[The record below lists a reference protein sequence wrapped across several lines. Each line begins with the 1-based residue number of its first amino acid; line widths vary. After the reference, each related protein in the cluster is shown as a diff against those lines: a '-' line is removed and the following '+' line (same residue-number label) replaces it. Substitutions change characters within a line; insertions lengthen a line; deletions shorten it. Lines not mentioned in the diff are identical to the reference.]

1 MVDQVKESQ
10 SNMSS
15 GRVLSGGP
23 GIVVLSPS
31 MQVLHMNH
39 HAQILIRGL
48 MPTTPEVQQPHHRTP
63 VLPPALMTL
72 TGVILSALRSSHTMS
87 EKGLIEIQH
96 SVNETG
102 QPVSIRGV
110 GVPNGGGVGH
120 ARIVLLLT
128 GPRAGH
134 SENHQNP
141 RKIR

>member
-15 GRVLSGGP
+15 GRVLSEGP

-31 MQVLHMNH
+31 LQVLHLNSQ
-39 HAQILIRGL
+39 ALILIRSL
-48 MPTTPEVQQPHHRTP
+48 MPTTPGVQQPNDQTH
-63 VLPPALMTL
+63 VLPPALITL
-72 TGVILSALRSSHTMS
+72 VGVVLNALRSSHTMS
-87 EKGLIEIQH
+87 EKGLIEIRH

-110 GVPNGGGVGH
+110 GVPNGHGVEQ

-128 GPRAGH
+128 GMSGDR
-134 SENHQNP
+134 SENPQIP
-141 RKIR
+141 V